1 MTEDQDYRD
10 LLITG
15 RDLSRM
21 QSDDGQQSR
30 EEMNIQ
36 DMQARDQRHPAS

>member
-1 MTEDQDYRD
+1 MTEDQDYRE
-10 LLITG
+10 LLVNH
-15 RDLSRM
+15 RDQSRQ